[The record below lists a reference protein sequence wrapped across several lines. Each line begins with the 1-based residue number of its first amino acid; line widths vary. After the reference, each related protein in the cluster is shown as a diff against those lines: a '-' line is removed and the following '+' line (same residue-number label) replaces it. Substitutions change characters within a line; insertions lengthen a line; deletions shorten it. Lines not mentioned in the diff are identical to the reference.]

1 LDDCSLSS
9 SSVSSVGSQRVRF
22 FIDDVSYRAFRRPA
36 VTTTGAVSGII
47 KAGQRQP
54 RAGERRG
61 QKRGAQKKP
70 RERESQ
76 KHKPEKRKTGR
87 ARTETKKRNTE
98 GEEHE
103 KSQGNRQIQGRVRHK
118 DIERD
123 KKIKGGNTRTSTK
136 ETKKTSRK

>member
-1 LDDCSLSS
+1 MKLAVDGKQSRFLDDCSLSS

-61 QKRGAQKKP
+61 QKRGEQKKP

-87 ARTETKKRNTE
+87 ARTETKKGTQRGRNTKKARGTGRYR
-98 GEEHE
+98 GEL
-103 KSQGNRQIQGRVRHK
+103 
-118 DIERD
+118 DI
-123 KKIKGGNTRTSTK
+123 KI
-136 ETKKTSRK
+136 